1 MSGVVFV
8 SAATVY
14 YYSDFSKNL
23 HRLRQG
29 ESYAR
34 VTWNDFYAPEIFS
47 QIDSFIGREK
57 SSYRTLSFG
66 IYPDIALYNGFY
78 CLDGYSNNYD
88 LAYLYT
94 FREIIEGELEKEESL
109 RKYYDEWG
117 CRCYVLSAE
126 LGINNYLVHKGAGS
140 KEIDL
145 ALNTDAAKK
154 LGAQYLFSAVKIS
167 NAKELGMTLLREAP
181 FETSDSYYAIYLY
194 ELGTV

>member
-1 MSGVVFV
+1 M
-8 SAATVY
+8 
-14 YYSDFSKNL
+14 
-23 HRLRQG
+23 
-29 ESYAR
+29 
-34 VTWNDFYAPEIFS
+34 
-47 QIDSFIGREK
+47 
-57 SSYRTLSFG
+57 
-66 IYPDIALYNGFY
+66 
-78 CLDGYSNNYD
+78 
-88 LAYLYT
+88 
-94 FREIIEGELEKEESL
+94 